1 MAVRWRHSDLF
12 QDCTRLAVI
21 KKSDSC
27 LVACTPRWATRVF
40 LGHDDQVQA
49 SELLPAKNS
58 NTGTGQIIMGRQ
70 LSVCLKIFWSSRIW
84 QHIHGIERSKRKF
97 NHSYLKTTVEP
108 FVLLWGLFQQH
119 HRVSRLPLFP
129 FYTHNR
135 RRRSGKYCMNLY
147 YFSPKR
153 LTESIFYFFLQAPLK
168 GSHHQL
174 NADFNTF

>member
-1 MAVRWRHSDLF
+1 MAVRWRHSD

-21 KKSDSC
+21 EKSDSC

-58 NTGTGQIIMGRQ
+58 STGTGQIIMGRQ
-70 LSVCLKIFWSSRIW
+70 LWICLKIFWSSRIW
-84 QHIHGIERSKRKF
+84 QHTYRTARSKRKF

-119 HRVSRLPLFP
+119 HRVFQATIIPFLHTQQKMQKWKVLYESVLFL
-129 FYTHNR
+129 
-135 RRRSGKYCMNLY
+135 S
-147 YFSPKR
+147 
-153 LTESIFYFFLQAPLK
+153 
-168 GSHHQL
+168 
-174 NADFNTF
+174 